1 VLFNLEELKKDIT
14 KDQMEAMFNKLNG
27 VWLFSSTEEFYREF
41 LFKSISSEI
50 FEKNGIDQ
58 IHVRL
63 KEHGSLQDIMFVI
76 SENEN
81 NYTKIKKDKRL
92 NIDIYSVGPYGQ
104 HVDFHSSLI
113 ESIFVGQGL
122 VFVKSLNGLEDMVA
136 MKLVDDNQMKM
147 IMQKG
152 EKVLGPEDA
161 DA

>member
-122 VFVKSLNGLEDMVA
+122 VFVKSLNSLEDMVA